1 MLLAISYT
9 ALVHKIYLIRADW
22 DPEAAVWVV
31 TSDDIPGLVTEA
43 VTLEAL
49 IGKLQGMVP
58 ELLQPMVKQQA
69 RRLPMSCWP
78 GASTWLSRMRCID
91 HGRQLHAGDHPAV
104 A

>member
-49 IGKLQGMVP
+49 IGKLQGMMP
-58 ELLQPMVKQQA
+58 KLLQANGEAASQEIAYELLAKRFDVAQPN
-69 RRLPMSCWP
+69 
-78 GASTWLSRMRCID
+78 
-91 HGRQLHAGDHPAV
+91 AV
-104 A
+104 H

>member
-43 VTLEAL
+43 VTL
-49 IGKLQGMVP
+49 
-58 ELLQPMVKQQA
+58 
-69 RRLPMSCWP
+69 
-78 GASTWLSRMRCID
+78 
-91 HGRQLHAGDHPAV
+91 
-104 A
+104 